1 MRRIIVAVTGASGIE
16 LAVTCLE
23 ELKKTNIEVHLV
35 MSSSAKL
42 TLELETNYQL
52 DDILSLADV
61 VHQNDAIGDNIAS
74 GSYEVEGIIVV
85 PCSMKTISGIK
96 NGYSDNLIN
105 RAVDVNIK
113 EQRKVILVARE
124 TPLSVIHLENLTN
137 LSKIPNLFIMPPM
150 LTYYNRPS
158 TIKDIEIHL
167 VGKILSKF
175 NLDVKGYKPW
185 DR

>member
-1 MRRIIVAVTGASGIE
+1 MRRLIVAITGASGIA
-16 LAVTCLE
+16 LAITCLE
-23 ELKKTNIEVHLV
+23 ELKKFNIEIHLI
-35 MSSSAKL
+35 MSLSAKL
-42 TLELETNYQL
+42 TLELETDYQM
-52 DDILSLADV
+52 DYVLSLVDV

-96 NGYSDNLIN
+96 NGYSGNLIN

-124 TPLSVIHLENLTN
+124 TPLSVIHLDNLAY
-137 LSKIPNLFIMPPM
+137 LSRMPNLFIMPPM
-150 LTYYNRPS
+150 LTYYNHPS
-158 TIKDIEIHL
+158 TIKDMEIHL

-175 NLDVKGYKPW
+175 SLDVKGYQPW
-185 DR
+185 NR